1 MYAQAYRYSCSAG
14 TENGLPSKSA
24 LERLRNELVSNYV
37 QQRDKLLNVSLPE
50 VRSAYSMLTE
60 PQAAHT
66 LSLALTFC
74 RDVSDRL

>member
-60 PQAAHT
+60 PQAGPHSQSGT
-66 LSLALTFC
+66 DLLQRC
-74 RDVSDRL
+74 VR